1 MPPLTIKIDNKTIHV
16 SAGTTVMNAAAQAGV
31 TIPSMCYKEGFHNH
45 PSCMICVVKDA
56 KTGNLFPSCAVQ
68 VTDGMEIITMDAEI
82 HESRKEA
89 LELLMSD
96 HVGDCEGPCRLGC
109 PAVMNIPLMNRL
121 IANGELSEA
130 IKVVKEDIALPLILG
145 YICPAPCEKVCKRNQ
160 IDSPVSICQ
169 LKKFVASE
177 DLSEDKP
184 WFPEKENPTSKK
196 IAIIGSGPAGLSSAF
211 YLTIKGHQCFIFE
224 KEEQPGGTLR
234 TIGEDRLPHH
244 VINAEV
250 DYLRKF
256 GVHFQLNKSITAQVF
271 EHEILGKFDAIM
283 LASGAPEGQDAG
295 FLGLEYHQP
304 GLIANPETFET
315 RHPGIFACGSVMR
328 KQNMAVRTVQ
338 QGKDAAR
345 TVDRWLKGLKPQIIE
360 WKFNS
365 KFGKLKPEEFAEYL
379 KESVPDN
386 RQIPAKGE
394 LPGFDVNEAVAEAKR
409 CLHCDCRKPETCKL
423 RIYSYEYHVERKKY
437 PGEVRNT
444 VKKYYTHE
452 SIVFE
457 PEKCIKCG
465 LCVEIATSEPGL
477 AGLSYIGRGFTVKI
491 GTPFS
496 TELVEALQKTA
507 SACAEAC
514 PTGALAFK
522 NKEEY
527 IPLK

>member
-1 MPPLTIKIDNKTIHV
+1 
-16 SAGTTVMNAAAQAGV
+16 
-31 TIPSMCYKEGFHNH
+31 
-45 PSCMICVVKDA
+45 
-56 KTGNLFPSCAVQ
+56 
-68 VTDGMEIITMDAEI
+68 MEVITMDAEI

-121 IANGELSEA
+121 IANGEFSEA
-130 IKVVKEDIALPLILG
+130 IKVVKEDVALPFILG

-169 LKKFVASE
+169 LKKFVAAE
-177 DLSEDKP
+177 DLTGERP
-184 WFPEKENPTSKK
+184 WFPEKENPTNKK
-196 IAIIGSGPAGLSSAF
+196 IAIIGSGPAGLASSF
-211 YLTIKGHQCFIFE
+211 YLTIKGHQCVIFE
-224 KEEQPGGTLR
+224 KAEFPGGTLR
-234 TIGEDRLPHH
+234 IIGEDRLPHL
-244 VINAEV
+244 VIDTEV
-250 DYLRKF
+250 DYLRNF
-256 GVHFQLNKSITAQVF
+256 GVHFQLNKNITPEVF
-271 EHEILGKFDAIM
+271 ENEILGKFDAIV
-283 LASGAPEGQDAG
+283 LAAGAPEGQNTG

-315 RHPGIFACGSVMR
+315 RHPGIYACGSIMR

-365 KFGKLKPEEFAEYL
+365 KFGKLKPEEFEEYL

-386 RQIPAKGE
+386 RRNPAKGE
-394 LPGFDVNEAVAEAKR
+394 LPGFEVNEAIAEAKR

-423 RIYSYEYHVERKKY
+423 RKYSFDYHVERTKY
-437 PGEVRNT
+437 LTGSRNKIT
-444 VKKYYTHE
+444 KSFTHE
-452 SIVFE
+452 SIVYE

-465 LCVEIATSEPGL
+465 LCVEIASSEPKL

-491 GTPFS
+491 GIPFS
-496 TELVEALQKTA
+496 TELGEALRKTA

-514 PTGALAFK
+514 PTGAIAFK
-522 NKEEY
+522 TGEEY
-527 IPLK
+527 TPMK

>member
-1 MPPLTIKIDNKTIHV
+1 VTITIDNQTIHFQF
-16 SAGTTVMNAAAQAGV
+16 GTTVLQAAASAGV
-31 TIPSMCYKEGFHNH
+31 EIPSMCFKPGFHNH
-45 PSCMICVVKDA
+45 PSCMICVVKDK
-56 KTGNLFPSCAVQ
+56 KTGNLFPSCAVEA
-68 VTDGMEIITMDAEI
+68 VDGMEVITMDAEI

-121 IANGELSEA
+121 IANGEFSEA

-169 LKKFVASE
+169 LKKFVAAQ
-177 DLSEDKP
+177 DLTGEQP
-184 WFPEKENPTSKK
+184 WFPKKENPTGKK
-196 IAIIGSGPAGLSSAF
+196 IAIIGSGSAGLANSF
-211 YLTIKGHQCFIFE
+211 YLTIKGHQCSIFE

-234 TIGEDRLPHH
+234 TIGEDKLPHH
-244 VINAEV
+244 VIDAEV
-250 DYLRKF
+250 NYLRKF
-256 GVHFQLNKSITAQVF
+256 GVHFYLNKNITTQVF
-271 EHEILGKFDAIM
+271 EQEILGKFDAIV
-283 LASGAPEGQDAG
+283 LASGAKEGQDTG

-315 RHPGIFACGSVMR
+315 RHQGIFACGSVMR

-379 KESVPDN
+379 KESIPDN

-394 LPGFDVNEAVAEAKR
+394 LPGFDVKEAVAEAKR

-423 RIYSYEYHVERKKY
+423 RIYSFEYHVERKKY
-437 PGEVRNT
+437 PGEARNSI
-444 VKKYYTHE
+444 KKYYTHE
-452 SIVFE
+452 TIVFE
-457 PEKCIKCG
+457 LEKCIKCG
-465 LCVEIATSEPGL
+465 LCVEIASSEPAL
-477 AGLSYIGRGFTVKI
+477 AGLSYLGRGFTGKI
-491 GTPFS
+491 GIPFS
-496 TELVEALQKTA
+496 TPMGEALQKTA
-507 SACAEAC
+507 SACAQAC
-514 PTGALAFK
+514 PTGAIAFK
-522 NKEEY
+522 IGEEFT
-527 IPLK
+527 PMK